1 MTQLEMQFHADMVNI
16 YKTAKKECGYNA
28 VRFLQIISNKGGV
41 EAARQLIIK
50 QTDGFS
56 ALAEFGRLDLSV
68 EAYVLKPEYVSLFTE
83 AEREVCRERLKKLG
97 FKFV

>member
-16 YKTAKKECGYNA
+16 HKTAKKECGYNA

-97 FKFV
+97 YKIG